1 MDTTVV
7 IVAGI
12 IAIVVLVLLFLYR
25 DRLSE
30 LSVNGRETT
39 IQAKMQNKAQTE
51 EELRD
56 DKPVSVTFKGN
67 KLRGEGQYR
76 MRDADFSDND
86 VDGKQNLDLGYDEP
100 SDADQPEQN
109 Q

>member
-1 MDTTVV
+1 MRGKTQTKE
-7 IVAGI
+7 G
-12 IAIVVLVLLFLYR
+12 
-25 DRLSE
+25 
-30 LSVNGRETT
+30 
-39 IQAKMQNKAQTE
+39 AQ
-51 EELRD
+51 D

-100 SDADQPEQN
+100 SDDAQREPN